1 MLRLHAGDS
10 IAGLVASSPV
20 DLHPL
25 LVCLVF
31 QNGRIEVA
39 STIEGNMPIDL
50 TLKLLINAR
59 DVFDSRNE
67 EPDPTNL
74 QLTIVSG
81 EGWTMSE
88 SLLIPI
94 MRDTEEFRRIAN
106 EFMQNTE
113 RIVSIDRVENPMW
126 LAQFLNNKESIDARL
141 DGIESER
148 LFAFTCSPSTARQ
161 ILKKGFNDRLK
172 SIYGKIFKSIENSLH
187 LFILGRQYG
196 YGFYF
201 PSFSSFYSTQNGEQT
216 MLVCRVLVGRSC
228 LGHWTMETCPSGYDS
243 TTNESGTYVVYSNR
257 HILPK
262 YLITFR

>member
-1 MLRLHAGDS
+1 MLRLHVGDS

-113 RIVSIDRVENPMW
+113 RIVSIDRVENSMW
-126 LAQFLNNKESIDARL
+126 LAQFFNNKESIDARL

-148 LFAFTCSPSTARQ
+148 LFVFTCSPSTARQ
-161 ILKKGFNDRLK
+161 ILKKGFSDRLK
-172 SIYGKIFKSIENSLH
+172 SIH
-187 LFILGRQYG
+187 GRQYG

-201 PSFSSFYSTQNGEQT
+201 PSFSSFNPTQNGEQT
-216 MLVCRVLVGRSC
+216 TLVCRVLVGRSC

>member
-148 LFAFTCSPSTARQ
+148 LFAFTCSPFCVG
-161 ILKKGFNDRLK
+161 LNEEKD
-172 SIYGKIFKSIENSLH
+172 GK
-187 LFILGRQYG
+187 
-196 YGFYF
+196 
-201 PSFSSFYSTQNGEQT
+201 
-216 MLVCRVLVGRSC
+216 
-228 LGHWTMETCPSGYDS
+228 
-243 TTNESGTYVVYSNR
+243 
-257 HILPK
+257 
-262 YLITFR
+262 